1 MPDVAYTGTDALNKL
16 LLANNAKLL
25 IQLVQANPSFALSE
39 RVPAAVLS
47 RGLLEQLVLI
57 VLPTSTSI
65 VQKMLEKAP
74 DAERSAF
81 IQSHP
86 RVILSL
92 FEDNSRGLMEFLG
105 EEHITVEML
114 RHVITNYDTNE
125 SLMTLIRAA
134 EVKPRAVE
142 GVLLERPDLY
152 VSAAQWV
159 KDQIF
164 AALGNTAIDAIIAK
178 YDALAQTA
186 KEKPMRFAKMRLQ
199 TARQK
204 LLAVRGLYTQDEVDK
219 ISVKWTPLGSSK
231 SQTLTFA
238 SVDMDFAEA
247 GDFSD
252 ATVELIND
260 MAHQHKLI
268 LDALNKF
275 GTIDQIANP
284 DITLKNNILNPD
296 LTIPDNLKVGDTS
309 SQAAQEFL
317 KNTYDRVKDMKI
329 PDERKKAVL
338 ENISKEMRKRFETLR
353 TEMLDK
359 SLSDAQRT
367 DKAQKVLWYLETASE
382 IWLPDAPS
390 GLDMPKIRNYRKEA
404 KDVIEQLKALSKPSE
419 VGPPLSEEK
428 EAYYNLTAKQHK
440 FVELIG
446 TALGTEKFAMA
457 LGMSK
462 INKPFLKLQMEN
474 ITRKVISSTNKKQLR
489 ENFKAL
495 GGAADEPFTAS
506 TISKLAIA
514 SELLDVN
521 KAAEIIK
528 ATATDQ
534 GYEKMTAALYV
545 ETVIKVS
552 SRLPL
557 RFDKDRIEQE
567 WARASKEL
575 DYSSALFN
583 EQRWGDLQS
592 TVSTLLN
599 MQLVVKKGDGTKFT
613 IERNTIDGKPLP
625 EGPFSL
631 TFTTEQKDGKWMV
644 TSVKDEAFNPV
655 LVPADLAVDLGSIY
669 VFMRNNKNSLKTNK
683 ELAAGL

>member
-1 MPDVAYTGTDALNKL
+1 
-16 LLANNAKLL
+16 
-25 IQLVQANPSFALSE
+25 
-39 RVPAAVLS
+39 
-47 RGLLEQLVLI
+47 
-57 VLPTSTSI
+57 
-65 VQKMLEKAP
+65 MLEKAP

-92 FEDNSRGLMEFLG
+92 FEDNSVGLMEFLG

-114 RHVITNYDTNE
+114 RHVITNYDTNQ
-125 SLMTLIRAA
+125 SLWTLIRAA

-178 YDALAQTA
+178 YDAIDEAD

-219 ISVKWTPLGSSK
+219 ISVKWTPSGSSK

-238 SVDMDFAEA
+238 SVDMNFDEA

-252 ATVELIND
+252 VTVEHVDLLT
-260 MAHQHKLI
+260 HQHKLI
-268 LDALNKF
+268 MDALNKF
-275 GTIDQIANP
+275 GTIDQVAN
-284 DITLKNNILNPD
+284 DDNTLKNNILSPN

-309 SQAAQEFL
+309 SQAAQQFL

-338 ENISKEMRKRFETLR
+338 ENISKKMRKRFEALR
-353 TEMLDK
+353 TEMLDTT
-359 SLSDAQRT
+359 LSDAVRT
-367 DKAQKVLWYLETASE
+367 DKAQKVLWFLETASE

-390 GLDMPKIRNYRKEA
+390 GLNMQKIRNYRKEA
-404 KDVIEQLKALSKPSE
+404 KEIIEQLKALSKPSE

-446 TALGTEKFAMA
+446 SAVGTEKFAMA

-462 INKPFLKLQMEN
+462 INKPFLKAQMEN
-474 ITRKVISSTNKKQLR
+474 ITRKVTSSRNKKQLR
-489 ENFKAL
+489 ANFKAL

-506 TISKLAIA
+506 TLSKLTIA
-514 SELLDVN
+514 SELLGYN
-521 KAAEIIK
+521 KAPEIIK
-528 ATATDQ
+528 ATTTSYS
-534 GYEKMTAALYV
+534 YEDMTAALYV

-552 SRLPL
+552 TRLPL
-557 RFDKDRIEQE
+557 RFDEDRINQE
-567 WARASKEL
+567 WTKALGEL
-575 DYSSALFN
+575 D
-583 EQRWGDLQS
+583 
-592 TVSTLLN
+592 
-599 MQLVVKKGDGTKFT
+599 
-613 IERNTIDGKPLP
+613 
-625 EGPFSL
+625 
-631 TFTTEQKDGKWMV
+631 
-644 TSVKDEAFNPV
+644 TSKA
-655 LVPADLAVDLGSIY
+655 
-669 VFMRNNKNSLKTNK
+669 
-683 ELAAGL
+683 